1 MIIRRIYFYAII
13 VFALDQGTK
22 VWVLHFL
29 KLDSLLR
36 VTIIPGYANFHMAWN
51 DGINFG
57 IFGSGNPLVKWG
69 LVLVAILICAGIT
82 WWARDENRRVQ
93 QIFVALIIGGA
104 IGNVFDRIIYGAVAD
119 FINISCCGIKNPY
132 SFNIADVAIFFGAF
146 GLIISSEKKLS

>member
-1 MIIRRIYFYAII
+1 
-13 VFALDQGTK
+13 
-22 VWVLHFL
+22 
-29 KLDSLLR
+29 
-36 VTIIPGYANFHMAWN
+36 MAWN